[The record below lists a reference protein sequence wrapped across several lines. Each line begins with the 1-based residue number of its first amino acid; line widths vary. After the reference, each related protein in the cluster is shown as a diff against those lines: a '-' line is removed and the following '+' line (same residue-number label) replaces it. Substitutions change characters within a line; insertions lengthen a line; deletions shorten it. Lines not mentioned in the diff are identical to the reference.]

1 MKRIFLAA
9 MILGVTLTSCK
20 NDKKTEAEE
29 TQQETENVAAPVN
42 YNHKLTWTAFKT
54 PDKVGVSGTFDQI
67 ELNGTKDS
75 GDILKDMEGATFNI
89 VTSTVNSGDQ
99 IRDPKL
105 KDGFFAVLSGD
116 ISGKFVSFAD
126 GKATIDITMN
136 DVSVTKVF
144 DYTSDEFSLKI
155 NGTIDII
162 EDFKG
167 DSAFNSIHE
176 LCKDLHMG
184 KTWTDVDIAVEIS
197 KQ

>member
-9 MILGVTLTSCK
+9 MVLGVTLTSCK
-20 NDKKTEAEE
+20 NDKKAETEE
-29 TQQETENVAAPVN
+29 TQAETENVAAPVS

-54 PDKVGVSGTFDQI
+54 PEKVGVSGTFDQI

-167 DSAFNSIHE
+167 ESAFNSIHE

-197 KQ
+197 KN